1 MLLSAKAIIN
11 WCNVN
16 MYTLGN
22 NWTIN
27 AGDPITLYFQIIDTS
42 QAINGNNQGFGIFS
56 GITPV
61 GTTAGLRYL
70 VGIGSAN
77 QPYGVT
83 VTFPSVDRTRV
94 LAYMA
99 TQADPNDSSLWQVTL
114 PASAIPAGGNVKFS
128 VQEGNGVRTFTVLNM
143 LAVLP
148 QNNGCC

>member
-16 MYTLGN
+16 MYTFGN

-42 QAINGNNQGFGIFS
+42 QAINGNNQGFGVFS

-94 LAYMA
+94 LSYTAV
-99 TQADPNDSSLWQVTL
+99 QADSNDSSLWKVTL
-114 PASAIPAGGNVKFS
+114 PASAIPAGGNVKFA
-128 VQEGNGVRTFTVLNM
+128 VQEGSNIRTFNVLNM